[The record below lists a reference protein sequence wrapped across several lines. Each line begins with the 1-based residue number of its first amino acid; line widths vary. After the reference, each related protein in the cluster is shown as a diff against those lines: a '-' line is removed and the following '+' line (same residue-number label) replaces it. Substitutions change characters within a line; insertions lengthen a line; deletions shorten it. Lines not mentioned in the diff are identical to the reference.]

1 MSRGCARI
9 TKPPYTPP
17 RGTCLFVNLLLDWE
31 LPIISAWVLRT
42 NVSIRKL
49 TLPPTYTFSSLFG
62 TVHCPFSPRELAHTS
77 PVHPN
82 PWHDMLCHHKPHYII
97 PQNSHHTYLQGISI
111 AFPRYIAMQHPP
123 SHDLIFM
130 SYMLLAWSMSRM
142 LVGPCPNHCYM
153 TR

>member
-17 RGTCLFVNLLLDWE
+17 RGTCLFVNLLIRLSVTDNKCM
-31 LPIISAWVLRT
+31 SSRT
-42 NVSIRKL
+42 NVSTQKL

-62 TVHCPFSPRELAHTS
+62 TVHCPLSPRELAHTS

-82 PWHDMLCHHKPHYII
+82 PWHDTLCHHKPHLSFLKTATI
-97 PQNSHHTYLQGISI
+97 PTYQGISI
-111 AFPRYIAMQHPP
+111 AFLRYIAMQHPP

>member
-1 MSRGCARI
+1 MSRECARI

-31 LPIISAWVLRT
+31 LLIISAWVLRT

-49 TLPPTYTFSSLFG
+49 TLAPSHTFSSLFG
-62 TVHCPFSPRELAHTS
+62 TVHCPFSPWELAHTS

-82 PWHDMLCHHKPHYII
+82 PWHDTLCHHKPHYIF

-111 AFPRYIAMQHPP
+111 AFPRY
-123 SHDLIFM
+123 SHATSTLSWLDLHVIHATCLIDEPHA
-130 SYMLLAWSMSRM
+130 SWAL
-142 LVGPCPNHCYM
+142 P
-153 TR
+153 

>member
-17 RGTCLFVNLLLDWE
+17 QGTCLFVNLLIRLRVTDIVHEFFGLMSVFESWHFHP
-31 LPIISAWVLRT
+31 PIL
-42 NVSIRKL
+42 
-49 TLPPTYTFSSLFG
+49 FSSLFS
-62 TVHCPFSPRELAHTS
+62 TTHCPLSPRELAHTS
-77 PVHPN
+77 SVHPN
-82 PWHDMLCHHKPHYII
+82 PWHDTLSHHKPHYIF
-97 PQNSHHTYLQGISI
+97 PQNSHHTYLKGISI
-111 AFPRYIAMQHPP
+111 SFPRYIARQHAP

-130 SYMLLAWSMSRM
+130 SHMLLAWSMSRM

>member
-49 TLPPTYTFSSLFG
+49 TLPPTHTFSSLFG

-82 PWHDMLCHHKPHYII
+82 PWHDTLCHHKPPYIF
-97 PQNSHHTYLQGISI
+97 PQNSHHAYLQGISI

-130 SYMLLAWSMSRM
+130 SYMPLAWSMSRM

>member
-31 LPIISAWVLRT
+31 LPIISSWVLRT
-42 NVSIRKL
+42 NVSIQKL
-49 TLPPTYTFSSLFG
+49 TLQPTHTFSSLFG
-62 TVHCPFSPRELAHTS
+62 TMHCPFSPRELAHTS

-82 PWHDMLCHHKPHYII
+82 PWHDTLCHHKPPYIF

-111 AFPRYIAMQHPP
+111 AFPRYIAMQHPS

-142 LVGPCPNHCYM
+142 LVGPFPNHCYM

>member
-31 LPIISAWVLRT
+31 LPIISEWVLRT
-42 NVSIRKL
+42 NVSIWKL
-49 TLPPTYTFSSLFG
+49 KLPPTHTFSSLFS
-62 TVHCPFSPRELAHTS
+62 TVHCPFSPRELAHTLL
-77 PVHPN
+77 VHRN
-82 PWHDMLCHHKPHYII
+82 PWHNTLCHLKPPYIF
-97 PQNSHHTYLQGISI
+97 PQNRHYTYLQGISI
-111 AFPRYIAMQHPP
+111 AFSRYIAMQHPP
-123 SHDLIFM
+123 CHDLIFM

-142 LVGPCPNHCYM
+142 LVGLHCYM